1 MVWEEIAAKI
11 DITIVAVIEAIIEV
25 VLVAAVVEALVI
37 LETGAETTRDVE
49 IARDMIVIVAFIMKV
64 ATIEAMLVKKDPAHR
79 NESRL
84 YDTKPFQS
92 LRNPPIPP

>member
-1 MVWEEIAAKI
+1 
-11 DITIVAVIEAIIEV
+11 
-25 VLVAAVVEALVI
+25 
-37 LETGAETTRDVE
+37 
-49 IARDMIVIVAFIMKV
+49 MIVIVAFIMKV

>member
-37 LETGAETTRDVE
+37 LETGAETTRGVE

-64 ATIEAMLVKKDPAHR
+64 ATMLVKKDPAHR